1 MELRHLRYFV
11 AVAEALSFTEAAR
24 RLAISQP
31 PLSKQIRDLEVEIG
45 TALIARS
52 SRRVALTPAG
62 TAFLSRAKLIL
73 AESDHAVAEVRSIGA
88 GRVGTLDIGLTGSV
102 LLGGLGALI
111 AAYQTEFPAVGVR
124 LREMPP
130 DEQEAAL
137 AAGQLDVCF
146 LRTPRAGTG
155 LVAERAWD
163 EGIQV
168 ALPRGHRLS
177 TQRVIRLGALRD
189 EAFVFFRRTNSRFA
203 QHLWECCIA
212 AGFAPRVVQ
221 EAVEASA
228 LLALVAAR
236 FGVALLPESA
246 RRLAPVDVVFRPL
259 TGSDA
264 HANVSMLFRREP
276 APVVAEL
283 LTFAR
288 KRLLDHR

>member
-11 AVAEALSFTEAAR
+11 AVAETLSFTEAAR

-31 PLSKQIRDLEVEIG
+31 PLSKQIQDLEAEIG

-62 TAFLSRAKLIL
+62 MALLSRAKLIL
-73 AESDHAVAEVRSIGA
+73 AESDQAMAEVRSIGA

-111 AAYQTEFPAVGVR
+111 AAFQAAFPAVGVR

-130 DEQEAAL
+130 DEQETAV
-137 AAGQLDVCF
+137 AAGQLDLCF

-155 LVAERAWD
+155 LAAERAWA

-168 ALPRGHRLS
+168 ALPRGHRLATHRTLQLS
-177 TQRVIRLGALRD
+177 ALRD

-203 QHLWECCIA
+203 EHLWGCCIA
-212 AGFAPRVVQ
+212 AGFAPLVVQ

-228 LLALVAAR
+228 LLALVSAR

-246 RRLAPVDVVFRPL
+246 RRLAPVDVAFRPL
-259 TGSDA
+259 SGSNA
-264 HANVSMLFRREP
+264 HADVSILYRREP
-276 APVVAEL
+276 TPVVAEFL
-283 LTFAR
+283 RFAR
-288 KRLLDHR
+288 ERL